1 MALEDAI
8 FLARGL
14 RQVYLIHRRG
24 EFRRAKSLQEKVFS
38 LPNVKLLKNTVV
50 TSIEGEN
57 AVTGVKLKAVENDRE
72 ESLSLDGVFIA
83 VGAAPETEAYEGLL
97 ELSEDGYICAGE
109 DGITSVPGI
118 FAAGDIRTKSLR
130 QIVTA
135 VSDGANAAVSAE
147 RYLGRH

>member
-1 MALEDAI
+1 MEDAI

-24 EFRRAKSLQEKVFS
+24 ELKGAKSLQEKVFS

-57 AVTGVKLKAVENDRE
+57 AVTGVKLKNVENGRE
-72 ESLSLDGVFIA
+72 EKLLLDGVFIA
-83 VGAAPETEAYEGLL
+83 VGTAPETEAYEGLL

-135 VSDGANAAVSAE
+135 VSDGANAAASAE

>member
-24 EFRRAKSLQEKVFS
+24 EFRGAKSLQEKVFS

-50 TSIEGEN
+50 TSIEGED
-57 AVTGVKLKAVENDRE
+57 AVTGVKLKAVENGRE

-83 VGAAPETEAYEGLL
+83 VGAAPETEAVYREAFLCTG
-97 ELSEDGYICAGE
+97 
-109 DGITSVPGI
+109 
-118 FAAGDIRTKSLR
+118 
-130 QIVTA
+130 
-135 VSDGANAAVSAE
+135 
-147 RYLGRH
+147 